1 MKTLKKTFITMY
13 LFIAAIS
20 LAALTFFGCKT
31 EIDTSDKTPPS
42 EVSNLSA
49 ENLDGAVLLSWTD
62 PSDEDLFGIEITY
75 TGDENSQIRAVSAMQ
90 EKSVFVAPKTQ
101 SAEITNLKNGTEYT
115 FTLKAMDTSG
125 NKSIGKSISFSPN
138 IIEKSAL
145 EIRLSLSQE
154 NPTNQDVAININVT
168 TPAEKIKTVKYASG
182 KQEKSYFTK
191 NDSTNSGSSGEQN
204 NSENQNSSGA
214 SNGTELTADKD
225 GKYSFSTDRNG
236 TFTVFVLDSDGRQ
249 ETENISIRNI
259 DRTVPNKVLNLGAFY
274 DYGKRE
280 ISVTWKTGDADIDH
294 YVLSY
299 SVAAT
304 HNETNLTEAKYVL
317 SEIEPESGK
326 YEFTVKAVDKAGNA
340 GESVST
346 SITPSEK
353 PLVASISL
361 SRNRIAYNASDT
373 AIKATVQGS
382 LFSLIESQDDKTL
395 KVQVTDEEGN
405 VQSTTNAEINAE
417 TNTATATIDV
427 PKLSAPEA
435 TIEGKNYK
443 VRAVICGST
452 DYEHTATL
460 NVASPSDVESITLE
474 TTVISVDE
482 VTKGMTTKATVK
494 GTNFDAAE
502 KITLRLYTS
511 KTEVYG
517 EDTEIDSGR
526 LEKDGNNFSF
536 SADIKVP
543 ALDDKYTLKILFDG
557 KMHNESAALQVYGK
571 PEFTSF
577 TIPYAGTSA
586 QGRFVT
592 ATVAGKN
599 FTAPGITENSF
610 AVSCAGNTSIAED
623 AKVRVAND
631 SRLKISLKIPGTAG
645 DYTVKITNS
654 STFIEGTLTVKDH
667 SAHKVGQIILSDGTF
682 VDTLDSSQSQKPVA
696 IFAGLNDNGAA
707 IGLGLYSKE
716 KLMFSPQD
724 STGYNLEFENIVCTP
739 SEYGNGAAKTATFTG
754 DTDGSDNWDEICS
767 ADPFGV
773 QNAEENYPAYNF
785 VNSYGKTYADKLGT
799 FTDGWY
805 MPSLKELCII
815 SNNVEKIY
823 EGGYENN
830 EIEGINLYL
839 EMTAWSSSAV
849 SKGEWNQG
857 EGKMHSVCVKNY
869 SFPYITGE
877 IDRSYK
883 HTSHF
888 ATYAVRAF

>member
-20 LAALTFFGCKT
+20 LVVLSFFGCKT
-31 EIDTSDKTPPS
+31 EIDTGDKTPPA

-62 PSDEDLFGIEITY
+62 PSDEDLFGIEITC
-75 TGDENSQIRAVSAMQ
+75 TGDANIQSRAISAMQ

-101 SAEITNLKNGTEYT
+101 SAEITNLKNRTEYT

-125 NKSIGKSISFSPN
+125 NKSEGIKKTITPSVIQGNAMQITLTP
-138 IIEKSAL
+138 SAT
-145 EIRLSLSQE
+145 EI
-154 NPTNQDVAININVT
+154 TNQDVSVGVAIT
-168 TPAEKIKTVKYASG
+168 TDASEIATVKYASG
-182 KQEKSYFTK
+182 VKTVPYF
-191 NDSTNSGSSGEQN
+191 
-204 NSENQNSSGA
+204 A
-214 SNGTELTADKD
+214 SNGTELIADKD

-249 ETENISIRNI
+249 ETESISVRNI

-274 DYGKRE
+274 NYGKRE
-280 ISVTWKTGDADIDH
+280 ITVTWKTGDADIDH

-304 HNETNLTEAKYVL
+304 QYETNLAEAKYTL

-326 YEFTVKAVDKAGNA
+326 YEFTVKAVDKAGNE

-361 SRNRIAYNASDT
+361 SRNRIAYNASGI

-382 LFSLIESQDDKTL
+382 LFSLIERQDDKTL

-405 VQSTTNAEINAE
+405 VQSTTDAEINAE
-417 TNTATATIDV
+417 TNTATATIYA
-427 PKLSAPEA
+427 PKLSAPEV

-460 NVASPSDVESITLE
+460 NVASPSDVESMTLE

-511 KTEVYG
+511 KTEFYG
-517 EDTEIDSGR
+517 EDTEIDSGS

-536 SADIKVP
+536 SADIKIP
-543 ALDDKYTLKILFDG
+543 ALDDKYTLKVLFDG

-577 TIPYAGTSA
+577 TIPYAGISA

-592 ATVAGKN
+592 ATLAGKN

-645 DYTVKITNS
+645 NYTVKITNGG
-654 STFIEGTLTVKDH
+654 TIIEGILTVKDH
-667 SAHKVGQIILSDGTF
+667 SAHKEGQIILSDGTF
-682 VDTLDSSQSQKPVA
+682 VDTFDSSQSQKPVA
-696 IFAGLNDNGAA
+696 VFAGLNDNGAA
-707 IGLGLYSKE
+707 IGVGLYSKE
-716 KLMFSPQD
+716 NLMFSPKG
-724 STGYNLEFENIVCTP
+724 STGYDLLFENTVCTP
-739 SEYGNGAAKTATFTG
+739 SVYGDGAAKTATFTG

-805 MPSLKELCII
+805 MPSLKELCLI
-815 SNNVEKIY
+815 SNNLEKIL
-823 EGGYENN
+823 ESVHK
-830 EIEGINLYL
+830 IE
-839 EMTAWSSSAV
+839 ESHFVTMTNFWSSSAV
-849 SKGEWNQG
+849 FKGEMDW
-857 EGKMHSVCVKNY
+857 GKDRMHTVNIIDDPNHKDRN
-869 SFPYITGE
+869 GE
-877 IDRSYK
+877 ISENGDSK
-883 HTSHF
+883 STDNF